1 MLLESSI
8 SLLVFIVISIFM
20 SNFIIGISKTI
31 ILNNKISSDTLK
43 MRELEIFLTSEFDE
57 YAFDFKVLSDEKIY
71 YKKIVPVN
79 SKKCEIKE
87 RELSFKNGNIS
98 LRYDNRNRTVLLNK
112 VDKFDVYKRGNLI
125 FVYVK
130 LDNSDLTK
138 IISVTSY
145 NI

>member
-1 MLLESSI
+1 M
-8 SLLVFIVISIFM
+8 
-20 SNFIIGISKTI
+20 

-57 YAFDFKVLSDEKIY
+57 YAFDFKVLSDQKIY

-79 SKKCEIKE
+79 SQRCEVKE

-112 VDKFDVYKRGNLI
+112 VDKFDIYKRGNLI